1 MELAMKN
8 TGFEAWKAR
17 LEWFKGEFPFG
28 PIQRFTNEEGNL
40 HRDDGP
46 ALITPTRITHYK
58 NGRKH
63 GIDAD
68 KHGSIFFYYEN
79 VRIPKKFFYS
89 PESLTL
95 NEVLSNS
102 NAEVRY
108 VGMKIIGVDKG
119 LGDKRTKIVDS
130 CDNTGMILFEI
141 DGIFDEPV
149 MYLKGINSTEEPEIG
164 RAHV

>member
-1 MELAMKN
+1 MKN

-68 KHGSIFFYYEN
+68 KH
-79 VRIPKKFFYS
+79 S
-89 PESLTL
+89 PT
-95 NEVLSNS
+95 
-102 NAEVRY
+102 
-108 VGMKIIGVDKG
+108 
-119 LGDKRTKIVDS
+119 T
-130 CDNTGMILFEI
+130 
-141 DGIFDEPV
+141 
-149 MYLKGINSTEEPEIG
+149 
-164 RAHV
+164 